1 MLQLKYLFDA
11 YVNKFTESDGTQTH
25 IHTHKAQT
33 NKWKMMEMLIKSYFQ
48 GLSERVESNG
58 VKSQDE
64 AKPKIVRS
72 TRENFNSI
80 QILHMVLKCRRIVIF
95 EVFIF
100 ICSEVPGAGERK

>member
-1 MLQLKYLFDA
+1 MLARVFFRSLFHVHWCKYNEQMLQLKYLFDA

-64 AKPKIVRS
+64 
-72 TRENFNSI
+72 
-80 QILHMVLKCRRIVIF
+80 
-95 EVFIF
+95 
-100 ICSEVPGAGERK
+100 